1 MTAFSDIY
9 NICLNLSFPFFQI
22 SAFKSAILFE
32 SNKEKYKHKGK
43 ILEDS
48 YQMYPIII
56 RHLAKYQQGRYSFP
70 RTESKT
76 KERKVLT

>member
-9 NICLNLSFPFFQI
+9 NIFLKPFLSFFQI

-32 SNKEKYKHKGK
+32 SNKEKNKHKGK

-48 YQMYPIII
+48 Y
-56 RHLAKYQQGRYSFP
+56 
-70 RTESKT
+70 
-76 KERKVLT
+76 

>member
-1 MTAFSDIY
+1 MTACSDIY
-9 NICLNLSFPFFQI
+9 NIFLNLSFPFFQI

-32 SNKEKYKHKGK
+32 SNKEKNKCKGK

-48 YQMYPIII
+48 YQMYPII